1 MSLSKFQ
8 LSLVLKSYLLF
19 LGVKLTLILLGIFL
33 VNTGITQVF
42 FTGLQFQ
49 DFEFNALF
57 KLFFNNDSGWYKSIA
72 VYGYNGIPL
81 TESANWTTANQHYAF
96 FPLLPYSI
104 RFISY
109 LLHCDFYVSGFILNL
124 IVLYF
129 FVYYFIGLIKLYLF
143 DDSRLFKLMLFVAV
157 FPFSM
162 HLFFIYTESLFFT
175 LLLAS
180 FYFIYQKKWYA
191 FALASALLVLT
202 RPNGL
207 FMIIPFYFLI
217 LEQDGKL
224 NFKSLLNSFLK
235 IKTYILLIMPFT
247 FFLWLYY
254 QYINTGNWFAFANA
268 QAGWGKKTMFPFFAF
283 FRSGF
288 WQQQFLSVYTILMII
303 YAITKLKKWKLSVQM
318 LVWINVLLPLT
329 AGSVTSMSRY
339 LSILFPYYIEWSD
352 SKFYKKHYSLIIAS
366 MIVLSVLA
374 FHWWLQGN
382 SIMY

>member
-1 MSLSKFQ
+1 MSKFH
-8 LSLVLKSYLLF
+8 LPLVLKTYLLF
-19 LGVKLTLILLGIFL
+19 LGVKLILILLGIIM

-42 FTGLQFQ
+42 FTGLQFH
-49 DFEFNALF
+49 DFEFNAIF

-72 VYGYNGIPL
+72 DYGYNGVPL

-104 RFISY
+104 RFISS
-109 LLHCDFYVSGFILNL
+109 LLQCDFYVSGFILNL
-124 IVLYF
+124 MVLYF
-129 FVYYFIGLIKLYLF
+129 FVYYFIGLLKVYSM
-143 DDSRLFKLMLFVAV
+143 DDNGIFKLMLFVAV

-175 LLLAS
+175 LLLAC
-180 FYFIYQKKWYA
+180 FYFIHQKKWYA
-191 FALASALLVLT
+191 FAIASALLVLT

-207 FMIIPFYFLI
+207 FMIIPFYFLL
-217 LEQDGKL
+217 LEQEGKL
-224 NFKSLLNSFLK
+224 NFKSILNSFLK
-235 IKTYILLIMPFT
+235 IKTYILLSMPFA
-247 FFLWLYY
+247 FLLWLYY
-254 QYINTGNWFAFANA
+254 QYINTGNWFAFASA
-268 QAGWGKKTMFPFFAF
+268 QAAWGKKTMFPFFAF

-288 WQQQFLSVYTILMII
+288 WQQQFLSAYTILMLV
-303 YAITKLKKWKLSVQM
+303 YAFTKIKKWKLSVQM
-318 LVWINVLLPLT
+318 LVWINALLPLT

-352 SKFYKKHYSLIIAS
+352 SKFYKKYYNWIITLMIILSLF
-366 MIVLSVLA
+366 A